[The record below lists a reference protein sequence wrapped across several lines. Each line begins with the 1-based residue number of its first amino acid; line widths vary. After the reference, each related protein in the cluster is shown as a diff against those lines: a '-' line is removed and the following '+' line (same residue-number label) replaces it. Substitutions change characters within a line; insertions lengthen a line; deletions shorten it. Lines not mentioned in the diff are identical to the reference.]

1 MLVKWI
7 TCVVV
12 DRPGFDR
19 GQRRW
24 EALRAVPGFV
34 GQVGGWSV
42 RDPATA
48 HVFAFWASRTDHE
61 RFLAGLH
68 DGLAAAQAGT
78 FARIRV
84 RLFDQ
89 RLAIREPFRPRFA
102 EVGQLRV
109 AHCLVHPQRVEHF
122 TDAQAKVWNPG
133 MGGAPGMLGGV
144 FAQAAGAEF
153 LVLSMWASAADHEAY
168 RTQRFAELRRRA
180 GAAED
185 LAEVVG
191 DLVEVERAW
200 SVARDSMTS

>member
-7 TCVVV
+7 TCAVV

-19 GQRRW
+19 GQRHW
-24 EALRAVPGFV
+24 EALRAVPGFA

-48 HVFAFWASRTDHE
+48 HVFAFWDSRTDHG
-61 RFLAGLH
+61 RFLAGPH

-78 FARIRV
+78 YARIRV

-89 RLAIREPFRPRFA
+89 RLVIREPFRPRFA
-102 EVGQLRV
+102 GVGQLRV
-109 AHCLVHPQRVEHF
+109 AHCLVHPDRVEHF
-122 TDAQAKVWNPG
+122 TDAQMRVWNPG
-133 MGGAPGMLGGV
+133 MGAAPGMLGGV

-168 RTQRFAELRRRA
+168 RTQRFAELRRQA
-180 GAAED
+180 GAEED
-185 LAEVVG
+185 LAEVAG
-191 DLVEVERAW
+191 DLVEVEQAW
-200 SVARDSMTS
+200 SVAPDAMTS